1 VCVFPFSAP
10 VRSPF
15 VLLFFFNDSATPR
28 TYTQRDTLSLH
39 AYLDEQRRLHPGRAI
54 PLWMLE
60 ARVLMDADAPE
71 AAASVLDTAIEA
83 HPGETDLLYA
93 RAMAHDAAADDA
105 DMIAD
110 LERIIELDPDDAMA
124 LNALGYTLADRNERL
139 DEARA
144 LVEQALESDPEDPA
158 FIDSLGWVEFRQGNH
173 ERAVELLRQAWTAFR
188 DHEVAAHLGEALWV
202 RGDREAA
209 REVWARGLQL
219 SQETDVLI
227 ETIERLLGAEGVEQ
241 LRSRVPAT
249 PEDPS

>member
-1 VCVFPFSAP
+1 
-10 VRSPF
+10 
-15 VLLFFFNDSATPR
+15 
-28 TYTQRDTLSLH
+28 
-39 AYLDEQRRLHPGRAI
+39 
-54 PLWMLE
+54 
-60 ARVLMDADAPE
+60 VLMDADAPE